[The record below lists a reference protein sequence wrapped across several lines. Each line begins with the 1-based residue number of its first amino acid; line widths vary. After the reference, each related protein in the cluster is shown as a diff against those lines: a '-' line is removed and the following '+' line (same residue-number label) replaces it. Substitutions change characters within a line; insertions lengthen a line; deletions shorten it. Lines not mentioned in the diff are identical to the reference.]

1 MKGIYLIA
9 IATVFLALWSVTI
22 AKEEGSDKIPT
33 KCPAV
38 DPMNTTVHLAHES
51 DCTKFYMCL
60 GGMKIPRDCPYM
72 NKEGDRLHFNPRL
85 QVCDWPWQAGCEDYS
100 FNAGLAEPKNVQSH
114 LDENQHGPYVMDE
127 IPTKCPAVDPKN
139 TTIHLAHETDCTKF
153 YMCHAGKKVPQ
164 DCPYMNEKGDKLH
177 FNPRLQV
184 CDWPWH
190 AGCKDYRSSE
200 EQIESRKFIPEED
213 HGPFTMDEI
222 PTKCPAVDPK
232 NTTIHLAHESDC
244 TKFYMCRAG
253 KKIPQVC
260 PYMNKEGDRLHF
272 NPRLQV
278 CDWPW
283 RAGCKS
289 HSFNANPDK
298 SKNIQSIPEEDHH
311 EPSLMDEI
319 PVRCPAVDPKNR
331 TIYLAHPADCTK
343 FYMCHAGE
351 KIPQDCPYMH
361 GMRGRLH
368 FNPRLQVCDWPSRAG
383 CKKYGSSD
391 EQTESQNVKFIPE
404 EDHGPFTMD
413 EIPTK
418 CPAVD
423 PKDTTIHLAHETDC
437 TKFYMCHA
445 GKKIPKDCPYM
456 NKEGDRLHFNP
467 RLQVCDWP
475 WHAGCKDYRSSEEQV
490 ESKEFIP
497 EEDHGPFTMDE
508 IPTKCPAVDPKN
520 TTIHLAHESDCTKFY
535 MCRAGKKIPQ
545 VCPYMNKEGD
555 RLHFNPRLQV
565 CDWPWHAGCKDYR
578 SSEEQIESKKFIP
591 EEDHGPFTM
600 DEIPTKCPAVDPK
613 NTTIHLAHESDC
625 TKFYMCRAGKKI
637 LQVCPYMNKEGDRL
651 HFNPRL
657 QVCDWPW
664 RAGCKSHSFNANSDK
679 SKNIQSIPEE
689 DHHEPSLM
697 DEIPIRCP
705 AVDPKNRTI
714 YLADPVACT
723 KFYMCHAGEKIPQDC
738 PYMHGMRGRLHF
750 NPRLQVCDWPS
761 RAGCKKYGS
770 SDEQTESQN
779 VKFIPEED
787 HGPFTMDEIPTKC
800 PAVDPKDRTIHLAH
814 ETDCTKFYMCHAGK
828 KIPKDCPYM
837 NKEGDR
843 LHFNPRLQVCDWPW
857 HAGCK
862 DYRSSEE
869 QVESKEFIPEEDHG
883 PFTMDEIP
891 TKCPAV
897 DPKNTTIHLAHE
909 SDCTKFYMCRAGKK
923 IPQDCPYMN
932 KEGDRLHFNP
942 HLQVC
947 DWPWRAGCRGYGF
960 EENQTVERSMKLIS
974 KKNHSRVARAI
985 STQIECPKH
994 NLSNKTI
1001 LLPHE
1006 YDCTKFYMCVG
1017 REKIVR
1023 NCPYMNKKG
1032 DRLHFNPRH
1041 EMCDWPDKAGCDDK
1055 DSEENQREIDGR
1067 HFPGKNDESSEI
1079 PTKCPAKDPKDIT
1092 IHLAHE
1098 YDCTKFYKC
1107 HAGKK
1112 FLLDCPYMNK
1122 KGDRLHFN
1130 ARLQVCDWPWAAGCE
1145 TSEPGDD
1152 CPWDNDG
1159 LLLPHERNCA
1169 KFYECMDSNKRLREC
1184 ADGLF
1189 FSRKYQGCVKIEDS
1203 DCEYKRASS
1212 KCTCDDELIPHEC
1225 DCSMYYKCRGGDQ
1238 VLRQCDKGLHFSP
1251 KQRRCEDPAEAGCG
1265 DDDKPGT
1272 GDCPDPTWEYPWRHE
1287 CDCRLFYRCEEGKK
1301 RMYECPWG
1309 YYFHVE
1315 RNGCSLQE
1323 RVSDCKNH
1331 WDD

>member
-1 MKGIYLIA
+1 MFYECVKGDKILRECADGLYFSKRRQGCVKIEDSDCKRKKPPPKCSWEGEFIPHECDCTKYYKCRRDDQVLRKCDDGLHFSPKRRKCEHPDKAGCNGGGEPPGPGDCPYPTPEHPWRHECDCRLFYKCEGGKKRLYECPWGYYFDMKRNGCSPRERIYLIA

-177 FNPRLQV
+177 FNFRKLHFNPRLQV
-184 CDWPWH
+184 CDWPSR
-190 AGCKDYRSSE
+190 AGCKKYGSSDEQTESQNVKFIPE
-200 EQIESRKFIPEED
+200 EDHGPFTMDEIPTKCPAVDPKNTTIHLAHESDCTKFYMCRAGKKIPQVCPYMNKEGDRLHFNPRLQVCDWPSRAGCKKYGSSDEQTESQNVKFIPEEDHGPFTMDEIPTKCPAVDPKNTTIHLAHESDCTKFYMCRAGKKIPQVCPYMNKEGDRLHFNPRLQVCDWPSRAGCKKYGSSDEQTESQNVKFIPEED

-283 RAGCKS
+283 RAGCK
-289 HSFNANPDK
+289 
-298 SKNIQSIPEEDHH
+298 
-311 EPSLMDEI
+311 
-319 PVRCPAVDPKNR
+319 
-331 TIYLAHPADCTK
+331 
-343 FYMCHAGE
+343 
-351 KIPQDCPYMH
+351 
-361 GMRGRLH
+361 
-368 FNPRLQVCDWPSRAG
+368 
-383 CKKYGSSD
+383 KYGSSD
-391 EQTESQNVKFIPE
+391 EQTESQNVK
-404 EDHGPFTMD
+404 
-413 EIPTK
+413 
-418 CPAVD
+418 
-423 PKDTTIHLAHETDC
+423 
-437 TKFYMCHA
+437 
-445 GKKIPKDCPYM
+445 
-456 NKEGDRLHFNP
+456 
-467 RLQVCDWP
+467 
-475 WHAGCKDYRSSEEQV
+475 
-490 ESKEFIP
+490 FIP

-565 CDWPWHAGCKDYR
+565 CDWPSRAGCKKYG
-578 SSEEQIESKKFIP
+578 SSDEQTESQNVKFIP

-637 LQVCPYMNKEGDRL
+637 
-651 HFNPRL
+651 
-657 QVCDWPW
+657 
-664 RAGCKSHSFNANSDK
+664 
-679 SKNIQSIPEE
+679 
-689 DHHEPSLM
+689 
-697 DEIPIRCP
+697 
-705 AVDPKNRTI
+705 
-714 YLADPVACT
+714 
-723 KFYMCHAGEKIPQDC
+723 PQ
-738 PYMHGMRGRLHF
+738 
-750 NPRLQVCDWPS
+750 
-761 RAGCKKYGS
+761 
-770 SDEQTESQN
+770 
-779 VKFIPEED
+779 
-787 HGPFTMDEIPTKC
+787 
-800 PAVDPKDRTIHLAH
+800 
-814 ETDCTKFYMCHAGK
+814 
-828 KIPKDCPYM
+828 DCPYM

-1203 DCEYKRASS
+1203 DCEYKRTSS